1 MEDFSLDALAASL
14 FRDIKADKNFFETKY
29 VIVPSPKIE
38 SYLKAYYL
46 KNNSSVLM
54 NVNIMTFNKAIL
66 KLFNI
71 NYDLADRN
79 QIRSIIIKYLNENK
93 DSLDGEVL
101 KTYLNSENYEIKL
114 FDMASELSLCH
125 YNT

>member
-29 VIVPSPKIE
+29 VIVPSPKME
-38 SYLKAYYL
+38 SYL

-54 NVNIMTFNKAIL
+54 NVNIMTFNKSIL

-71 NYDLADRN
+71 NHDLADRN

-93 DSLDGEVL
+93 DSLDAEGL